1 MCNNGVLFLVLENK
15 ENDSN
20 RTHTLFEF
28 KFLGGFIIVIIIHLK
43 KYTSPLSQ
51 VQLNVKDK
59 NAFFCCFSFH
69 LEEL

>member
-20 RTHTLFEF
+20 RTHTLFEL
-28 KFLGGFIIVIIIHLK
+28 KFLGGFIILIIIHLK

-51 VQLNVKDK
+51 VQLNV
-59 NAFFCCFSFH
+59 
-69 LEEL
+69 L